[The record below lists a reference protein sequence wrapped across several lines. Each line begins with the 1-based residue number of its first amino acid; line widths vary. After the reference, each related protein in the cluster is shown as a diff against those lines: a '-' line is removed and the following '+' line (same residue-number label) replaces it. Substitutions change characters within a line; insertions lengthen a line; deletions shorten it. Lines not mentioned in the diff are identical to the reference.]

1 MAITIE
7 DVRKAV
13 GTITLY
19 CDEFEQSFTQ
29 KMEPLKGDEI
39 TKLSDDR
46 LLISYI
52 KSSMPSIEKWI
63 NDLNFK

>member
-13 GTITLY
+13 ETITLY

-29 KMEPLKGDEI
+29 RMEPLKGDDI
-39 TKLSDDR
+39 NHLCDDR
-46 LLISYI
+46 GTTRNIKNYAAQIQRWIS
-52 KSSMPSIEKWI
+52 K
-63 NDLNFK
+63 LTFK